1 MKKLISS
8 KTFIAGTLAI
18 LCVVILVVCLL
29 WSKGDK
35 PDFIPDP
42 VPSGAPI
49 DSWTENSTSPN
60 GETDKNGFTPADYP
74 SGSQSEN
81 TSAGEYPAVIEDKEK
96 EVIIAFIDPEPTRES
111 PPETPGTNNDMPS
124 QPPDHV
130 GKPQENPDS
139 GKPIPGS
146 TNEKG
151 EVYDRVFGWVK
162 PGVVEQI
169 EGDSP
174 GDPNK
179 IIGNMN

>member
-49 DSWTENSTSPN
+49 DSWTENSAPQN
-60 GETDKNGFTPADYP
+60 GETYKDGFTPAGYSP
-74 SGSQSEN
+74 VNQSDEH
-81 TSAGEYPAVIEDKEK
+81 TAGEYPAVIEDKED
-96 EVIIAFIDPEPTRES
+96 EVIIAFIEPEPTKEP

-124 QPPDHV
+124 KPPEHV

-139 GKPIPGS
+139 GKPVPGS

-151 EVYDRVFGWVK
+151 EVYDQVFGWVK
-162 PGVVEQI
+162 PGKVEQI
-169 EGDSP
+169 EIDND